1 MPKGAGLFIGEIS
14 DLTYGKEAHK
24 ICDVLRMIGRRDRNM
39 SMKNKDRRILAVI
52 LGIFIMFA
60 LFGSSFFIA
69 TEVHHHCC
77 EEECPVCD
85 SIKQCQN
92 TLKTLADGALAC
104 IVFVAAFY
112 SVVSTITVFTA
123 DFAHKTPVSFK
134 VRMND

>member
-1 MPKGAGLFIGEIS
+1 
-14 DLTYGKEAHK
+14 
-24 ICDVLRMIGRRDRNM
+24 M

-77 EEECPVCD
+77 EEDCPVCD

-92 TLKTLADGALAC
+92 TLKTLADGTLAC
-104 IVFVAAFY
+104 IVFVAVFY
-112 SVVSTITVFTA
+112 SAVSTITVYTA